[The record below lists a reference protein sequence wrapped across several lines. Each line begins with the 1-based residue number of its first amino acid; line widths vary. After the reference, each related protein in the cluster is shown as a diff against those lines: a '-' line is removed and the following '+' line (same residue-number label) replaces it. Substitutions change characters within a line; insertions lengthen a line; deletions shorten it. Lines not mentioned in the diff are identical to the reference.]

1 MAKSY
6 IDRIRDAGV
15 VGAGGAGF
23 PTHIKI
29 NNNAEVI
36 IANGA
41 ECEPLL
47 RIDRQ
52 MMETFPEK
60 LIEGMQVVMKISKA
74 DKGVICLKGK
84 YHLAIEKLTKA
95 IGNKKKIELYLLDN
109 YYPAGDEQ
117 QMVYEVTGKVV
128 PTGGL
133 PIDVGV
139 IVNNVSTLIN
149 VADSIEEI
157 PVTNKFVTVTG
168 EVKNPVTLNVPIGTP
183 IIRLIELAG
192 GVVDKARDYSLIE
205 GGPAMGKIQDDW
217 EAPVTKTLGGVI
229 VLPSEHK
236 VIRKKRSSLGIEYK
250 LAKSVCCQCNYC
262 TQLCPRNALGLR
274 VEPHKVM
281 RAVGY
286 GDMFTIGDIN
296 TIFSCCDCGL
306 CTYYACN
313 MELSPSR
320 MMTTIKDSL
329 LKKGMKPKK
338 AVPARVNP
346 LREYL
351 KVPAGRFVERLG
363 LSRYDVEAP
372 LLIDEIKVKA
382 VKIPLKQHIGVPAKP
397 VVAKGDPVEK
407 GDLIG
412 SVEGD
417 KVGAN
422 IHASITGIVVGVTDQ
437 YVEIDSTEQEE

>member
-168 EVKNPVTLNVPIGTP
+168 EVKNPVTL
-183 IIRLIELAG
+183 
-192 GVVDKARDYSLIE
+192 S
-205 GGPAMGKIQDDW
+205 Q
-217 EAPVTKTLGGVI
+217 KTSMSSSVI
-229 VLPSEHK
+229 
-236 VIRKKRSSLGIEYK
+236 
-250 LAKSVCCQCNYC
+250 N
-262 TQLCPRNALGLR
+262 
-274 VEPHKVM
+274 
-281 RAVGY
+281 
-286 GDMFTIGDIN
+286 
-296 TIFSCCDCGL
+296 
-306 CTYYACN
+306 
-313 MELSPSR
+313 
-320 MMTTIKDSL
+320 
-329 LKKGMKPKK
+329 
-338 AVPARVNP
+338 
-346 LREYL
+346 
-351 KVPAGRFVERLG
+351 
-363 LSRYDVEAP
+363 
-372 LLIDEIKVKA
+372 
-382 VKIPLKQHIGVPAKP
+382 
-397 VVAKGDPVEK
+397 
-407 GDLIG
+407 
-412 SVEGD
+412 
-417 KVGAN
+417 
-422 IHASITGIVVGVTDQ
+422 
-437 YVEIDSTEQEE
+437 